1 MSGVDRKVIVV
12 TRQTRLE
19 ELVSRLH
26 TRDQA
31 KFYVEHL
38 GADFGDY
45 ELEHERYAHAR
56 HTLADALRGTYR
68 HQFVDRRFVPNFV
81 FGPEEVVV
89 ALGQDGLVAN
99 TMKYLCGQPLVGVN
113 PEPARYDGVLL
124 PFVADDVAKLLPD
137 VVADRRP
144 LREITMARVRLAD
157 GQELHAV
164 NDLFVGPR
172 SHTSLR
178 YELAWA
184 GRREVQSSSG
194 LIVSTGLGSTGWL
207 KSVVTGASGI
217 AQALAGAKAV
227 ESPRAIGWDERRLVF
242 VVREPFPSRTTQ
254 ATLVAGEIAGTSR
267 LLVRS
272 MTPDGGVIF
281 SDGMEADY
289 LQFAAGTLAEIAI
302 AERRGRLVQ

>member
-1 MSGVDRKVIVV
+1 VVV

-31 KFYVEHL
+31 RFYVEHL
-38 GADFGDY
+38 GADFADY
-45 ELEHERYAHAR
+45 ELEHERYLGAKR
-56 HTLADALRGTYR
+56 VLAEALRGTYR

-81 FGPEEVVV
+81 FAPDEVVV

-99 TMKYLCGQPLVGVN
+99 TMKYLAGQPLIGVN

-124 PFVADDVAKLLPD
+124 PFGAADFPVVLPE
-137 VVADRRP
+137 VLADRRP
-144 LREITMARVRLAD
+144 VREITMARVRLPD

-178 YELAWA
+178 YELAWG

-207 KSVVTGASGI
+207 RSVVTGASGI
-217 AQALAGAKAV
+217 ARELAGARGGEVAR
-227 ESPRAIGWDERRLVF
+227 SIGWDERRLVF

-254 ATLVAGEIAGTSR
+254 ATLVAGEIATGGH

-272 MTPDGGVIF
+272 MTPDTGVIF

-289 LQFAAGTLAEIAI
+289 LQFPAGTLADIAI